1 MSLIVH
7 KYGGTSVGT
16 IERIQAVAAGVAE
29 SHKAGD
35 QVVVAVS
42 AMSGETNRLIAL
54 AKEIDEQPPAR
65 EMDVLV
71 STGEQ
76 VTIALLCMALN
87 KLGIAAKS
95 YTGGQVRITTDSS
108 HGKAR
113 IKEIDSHKMHADL
126 DAGSVVVVAGFQG
139 TDEHGNITTCLLY
152 TSPSPRDG
160 LLSRMPSSA

>member
-16 IERIQAVAAGVAE
+16 IERIQAVAARVAE

-35 QVVVAVS
+35 QVVVALS
-42 AMSGETNRLIAL
+42 AMSGETNRLIGL
-54 AKEIDEQPPAR
+54 AKEIDDQPPAR

-87 KLGIAAKS
+87 KIGVSAKS
-95 YTGGQVRITTDSS
+95 YTGGQVRIMTDSA
-108 HGKAR
+108 HGK
-113 IKEIDSHKMHADL
+113 
-126 DAGSVVVVAGFQG
+126 GQ
-139 TDEHGNITTCLLY
+139 N
-152 TSPSPRDG
+152 
-160 LLSRMPSSA
+160 